1 MSDSDLGLA
10 RPLDGKRPTD
20 GVGTIR
26 CQAPEVVDFLRSY
39 GERYSS
45 WQPGVLAFQL
55 LWGTEDMPCG
65 LTHANPALEV
75 LDNRLGYGERY
86 STWQFG
92 IVMAEVLSGRPSTRH
107 SITTTAAGP
116 SRPSRSSTTTQ
127 ALQWRPGA
135 VATIAVE
142 LWATGG
148 TIAFAV
154 NDMPRRAWPIT
165 LPPRPRRLTGTR
177 LEPRPCVAEATCTVG
192 GSIVDML
199 IQSP

>member
-1 MSDSDLGLA
+1 
-10 RPLDGKRPTD
+10 
-20 GVGTIR
+20 VGTIR
-26 CQAPEVVDFLRSY
+26 CQAPEVLDLLRSY
-39 GERYSS
+39 GEQYSS
-45 WQPGVLAFQL
+45 WQLGVLAFQL

-65 LTHANPALEV
+65 LTHADPAPEV

-127 ALQWRPGA
+127 ARP
-135 VATIAVE
+135 
-142 LWATGG
+142 